1 MLTAQPT
8 HGLLHLPFHHYGLHL
23 LSVHDPFF
31 GRKLLQLLSF
41 PLGISSVISYGRVK
55 GKLIIGPHSQHV
67 QAYVL
72 HIECL

>member
-23 LSVHDPFF
+23 LSVQDLF
-31 GRKLLQLLSF
+31 LVENLQLLSF

>member
-1 MLTAQPT
+1 MLSAQPT

-23 LSVHDPFF
+23 LSVHDLF
-31 GRKLLQLLSF
+31 LVENLQLLSF

-72 HIECL
+72 HIKRL